1 MSTRLYTTSADNVLQ
16 TFESIVASDSNY
28 YAVVLNDLNETMFK
42 PIDITL
48 QSIDNVSGTGP
59 TQLADIPKTLHDLHT
74 ANIPMFIILKLNS
87 QTPLTTI
94 ATTADS
100 TLAFITQPPTDYLPI
115 GDVSFGAQRLQ
126 ISNQVLVFAHK
137 SICCTTINTFV
148 TVTTGGTVAKTFKFV
163 DMKAASPNVAE
174 LYTPAGSYFRPASM
188 AIAHPVAILKACC
201 IFHPGQAM
209 LWYFD
214 NAVADRNGTV
224 LQTGFITTKTGP
236 IYINNTSFLETKNS
250 FRGAVEFIPT
260 PMKALEH
267 LMELSLEPDMSYR
280 DALWKD
286 MVVHKSSGT
295 PTDKGAIIINAVC
308 TADIVVPKYAFV
320 CQPPTPLSPSTS
332 LEPAKSGSFA
342 KKGTWV
348 NMFNKTN
355 SNWLSTRHV
364 YYIMFVFICLLT
376 LGIAYCCKVY
386 N

>member
-16 TFESIVASDSNY
+16 TFESIVASDGNY

-48 QSIDNVSGTGP
+48 QSINNVSGTGP
-59 TQLADIPKTLHDLHT
+59 TQLADVPKTLHDLHT

-100 TLAFITQPPTDYLPI
+100 TLAFITQTPTDYLPI
-115 GDVSFGAQRLQ
+115 GDVSFGAERLQ
-126 ISNQVLVFAHK
+126 ITNQVLVFAHK

-148 TVTTGGTVAKTFKFV
+148 TVSTGGTVAKTFKFV

-174 LYTPAGSYFRPASM
+174 LYTPAGSYFRPAST

-214 NAVADRNGTV
+214 NAVADRKGTV

-267 LMELSLEPDMSYR
+267 MMKLSLDPDMSYR
-280 DALWKD
+280 DALWKQ
-286 MVVHKSSGT
+286 MVVDKSFGN
-295 PTDKGAIIINAVC
+295 PTEKGAIYINSIC
-308 TADIVVPKYAFV
+308 SGSISVPKYDFV
-320 CQPPTPLSPSTS
+320 CNAPAALSPTSALQTSTS
-332 LEPAKSGSFA
+332 TSSL
-342 KKGTWV
+342 
-348 NMFNKTN
+348 NKTLN
-355 SNWLSTRHV
+355 KTQFRSLLQPSI
-364 YYIMFVFICLLT
+364 YYLI
-376 LGIAYCCKVY
+376 GIIFLIIIAGIVYCCKAQFKVRK
-386 N
+386 